1 MSYIGSTPT
10 TQSFISGTDYFN
22 GDGTTVAFTLSRRV
36 ASVND
41 IEVLV
46 NNVEQQPNTVYTIS
60 GTTLTFTTAPSAGTQ
75 NIYVRY
81 LSTVTQSMVPS
92 QGTVNT
98 AQLGLITTI
107 PTTGGNTIT
116 LPASTGTVALTSQIP
131 VAGSGPAFAACGS
144 AMQSIPNS
152 AWTKIAYNTK
162 IFDTANCYDATT
174 NYRFT
179 PTVAGYYQINAQ
191 VLMAIGASTTIYYM
205 QIYKNGAAYLYATGV
220 TPNGTSQTIISGNG
234 LIYCNGTTDYLEV
247 FIYQSSGGTASCG
260 STGNL
265 FQFSGFLART
275 A

>member
-22 GDGTTVAFTLSRRV
+22 GDGATVAFTLSRSV
-36 ASVND
+36 GSVND

-46 NNVEQQPNTVYTIS
+46 NNVEQQPNTVYTVLGI
-60 GTTLTFTTAPSAGTQ
+60 TLTFTTAPSSGTQ

-81 LSTVTQSMVPS
+81 LSTTTQVVVPS

-116 LPASTGTVALTSQIP
+116 VPASTGTMALTSQLP
-131 VAGSGPAFAACGS
+131 VVVAGPAFSAYLSTGSVVTGS
-144 AMQSIPNS
+144 A
-152 AWTKIAYNTK
+152 AWLKVPCNTK
-162 IFDTANCYDATT
+162 EFDTASCYDNAT

-179 PTVAGYYQINAQ
+179 PTIAGYYQVNGCVQ
-191 VLMAIGASTTIYYM
+191 NTSGANGQYIS
-205 QIYKNGAAYLYATGV
+205 IYKNGTIFKKGSANASAD
-220 TPNGTSQTIISGNG
+220 TSVVGA
-234 LIYCNGTTDYLEV
+234 LIYLNGTTDYVELWSYNSPQTFFV
-247 FIYQSSGGTASCG
+247 AGASSTYFQAS
-260 STGNL
+260 L
-265 FQFSGFLART
+265 VRT